1 MEYKTLDKKSYKLHF
16 IKTDRFKTIT
26 IRVMLR
32 NKVEKEKIALR
43 NFLMDIMTFST
54 EAYPTRKELVEH
66 SQDLYGVN
74 IYSRVYRIGRKN
86 SMNLFANF
94 LNEKYTEE
102 GMLEESIKFLSE
114 ILFHPNVENKSFDKT
129 SFQVIKNTMQASLKT
144 IKDNSKRYSLI
155 RMLETMSS
163 DAPYS
168 YREYGYQEDFDKITE
183 ESLYEYY
190 KDVIKNSNVD
200 IYVLGNFNDKQME
213 EYMDKYMHFNTLK
226 KEDKQIEIK
235 HTSYR
240 KKTQTKCEK
249 EHFNQS
255 KLSIGCKLLD
265 LTPREKHYVLTLYNI
280 ILGGSADSKFFKNI
294 REKHSICYY
303 INSTLKKLD
312 NLLLIRSGIS
322 KERFDEAIKL
332 IKGEMQDMA
341 KGKITEK
348 EIDAAKSLYLTSL
361 EESYDDDEAI
371 IDMYLAKDIT
381 GIGDLDE
388 RKKEIMSVTKDE
400 IVEVASKVKMDTIYL
415 LEGDMEDE

>member
-1 MEYKTLDKKSYKLHF
+1 MEYKILDKKAYKLHF

-26 IRVMLR
+26 IRVVLR
-32 NKVEKEKIALR
+32 NKIEKEKIALR
-43 NFLMDIMTFST
+43 NFLMDILTFST
-54 EAYPTRKELVEH
+54 ENYPTRKELVEC
-66 SQDLYGVN
+66 SQDLYSVN
-74 IYSRVYRIGRKN
+74 IYSRAYRIGKQN
-86 SMNLFANF
+86 SMNFFVNF

-102 GMLEESIKFLSE
+102 GMLEESIKFLAE
-114 ILFHPNVENKSFDKT
+114 ILFHPNTKNKSFDKD

-155 RMLETMSS
+155 RMLEEMSE

-190 KDVIKNSNVD
+190 KEVIKNSYAD
-200 IYVLGNFNDKQME
+200 IYVLGNFDDKQME

-226 KEDKQIEIK
+226 KEDKEIEIK
-235 HTSYR
+235 HENYR
-240 KKTQTKCEK
+240 KKPQTVKEK
-249 EHFNQS
+249 DHFNQS

-265 LTPREKHYVLTLYNI
+265 LTPREKNYVLTLYNI

-303 INSTLKKLD
+303 INSTPKKLD

-332 IKGEMQDMA
+332 IKNEIQDME
-341 KGKITEK
+341 KGNFTEK

-361 EESYDDDEAI
+361 EESYDNDEAI
-371 IDMYLAKDIT
+371 IDMYLAKDLT
-381 GIGDLDE
+381 GIGDIEE
-388 RKKEIMSVTKDE
+388 RKQEIMTVTKDE
-400 IVEVASKVKMDTIYL
+400 IIEVAKKVHMDTIYL